1 MKFNADQGFIKFDRQ
16 LPVYN
21 WLYPLKGQETD
32 KETVADAHARL
43 DVGSIRSRALY
54 FHIPFCETICTF
66 CMLNRGVG
74 AEGSEAVEKYV
85 QALIK
90 EIRMKAAWPS
100 ITAVPPRVI
109 WFGGGTPSI
118 LTAEQIR
125 RIGAVI
131 HECFDLSRLE
141 EWTIEMEV
149 KSVTREKCE
158 AFRDIGVNKARLGLQ
173 TFDPKYRRLFNITA
187 TLEDTYRVVDLLGE
201 YFDYRSFD
209 ILYGMHGQTTAEFAE
224 DIQKAVDL
232 GTESCEFYPIN
243 HLVTQNALHTGYQ
256 SKGLKA
262 LSYVDK
268 MGLTVFANH
277 YLRNSG
283 LRLYN
288 GHGYARHPDPASDT
302 DFISRRYSNKYHE
315 YCWAHWDDDLIGF
328 GASSTTQCLDWTIMN
343 DESRT
348 SYIKNLLDHDDLK
361 VKVTRAEHVPYERG
375 LVLALPYHGHI
386 DKNRILWDRIPGEVK
401 DRFGELLGAGMFE
414 ERPDGYAITE
424 LGWTWYVNMMYYMS
438 PAADRKI
445 LDEFVEARSKNGGI
459 TDGDRAMTPIGTNPL
474 RAEVG
479 TPLPLAVAG

>member
-1 MKFNADQGFIKFDRQ
+1 MKFQADQGFVKFDRQ

-32 KETVADAHARL
+32 TQRLGDAFARL
-43 DVGSIRSRALY
+43 DAAPIRSRALY

-66 CMLNRGVG
+66 CMLNRGLGV
-74 AEGSEAVEKYV
+74 EGSDAIEQYV

-90 EIRMKAAWPS
+90 EIRIKASWPS
-100 ITAVPPRVI
+100 VTAVPPRVI
-109 WFGGGTPSI
+109 WFGGGTPSM
-118 LTAEQIR
+118 LTADQIR
-125 RIGAVI
+125 RVGAVI
-131 HECFDLSRLE
+131 GECFDLSRLE

-173 TFDPKYRRLFNITA
+173 TFNPRYRELFNITA

-209 ILYGMHGQTTAEFAE
+209 ILFGMHGQTTADFAKDLQAAI
-224 DIQKAVDL
+224 DI

-243 HLVTQNALHTGYQ
+243 HLVTQNSLHTGYQ
-256 SKGLKA
+256 SKSLKA

-268 MGLTVFANH
+268 MGLTIFANT

-283 LRLYN
+283 FQLYN
-288 GHGYARHPDPASDT
+288 GHGYVRDPRPGDDR
-302 DFISRRYSNKYHE
+302 DFITRTYSNKYHE

-328 GASSTTQCLDWTIMN
+328 GASATTQSLDWTIMN

-348 SYIKNLLDHDDLK
+348 GYTRNLLENDDLK
-361 VKVTRAEHVPYERG
+361 VKVTQADHLPYERG
-375 LVLALPYHGHI
+375 LVLTLPYHGHI
-386 DKNRILWDRIPGEVK
+386 DKDRIRWEGIPTEVQ
-401 DRFGELLGAGMFE
+401 DRFGELLDGGMFE

-424 LGWTWYVNMMYYMS
+424 IGWVWYVNMMYYMS

-445 LDEFVEARSKNGGI
+445 LDEFVEARSRNGGI
-459 TDGDRAMTPIGTNPL
+459 TDGDRGMTPVDTNPL
-474 RAEVG
+474 RAKAG
-479 TPLPLAVAG
+479 WRLPVIAAA

>member
-1 MKFNADQGFIKFDRQ
+1 MKLNPNNGFIKFDQQ

-32 KETVADAHARL
+32 TIQFRDAFTRL
-43 DVGSIRSRALY
+43 DTRPIRSRALY

-74 AEGSEAVEKYV
+74 AEGSEAIELYV

-90 EIRMKAAWPS
+90 EVRTKAAWES
-100 ITAVPPRVI
+100 ITGVPPRVI

-118 LTAEQIR
+118 LTPDQIR

-141 EWTIEMEV
+141 EFTIEMEV

-173 TFDPKYRRLFNITA
+173 TFNPRYRELFNITA

-209 ILYGMHGQTTAEFAE
+209 ILYGMHGQTTADFAE
-224 DIQKAVDL
+224 DIQKAIDL

-243 HLVTQNALHTGYQ
+243 HLVTQNALHTGYAG
-256 SKGLKA
+256 KKLKA

-283 LRLYN
+283 FRLYN
-288 GHGYARHPDPASDT
+288 GHGYARLENPEQESE
-302 DFISRRYSNKYHE
+302 FISQRYTNKYHE

-328 GASSTTQCLDWTIMN
+328 GASATTQSLDWTIMN

-348 SYIKNLLDHDDLK
+348 SYVRNLLDKDDLK
-361 VKVTRAEHVPYERG
+361 VKVTQADHVPYERG
-375 LVLALPYHGHI
+375 LVLSLPYHG
-386 DKNRILWDRIPGEVK
+386 RIAKDRIPWDRVPGEVA
-401 DRFGELLGAGMFE
+401 DRFHQLVAAGMFE
-414 ERPDGYAITE
+414 ERADSYQINE
-424 LGWTWYVNMMYYMS
+424 LGWTWYVNTMYYMS

-459 TDGDRAMTPIGTNPL
+459 SDGDRRMTSIDTNLL

-479 TPLPLAVAG
+479 KPLPLTPIG